1 MHYISTRNKNKL
13 YSLTEALQK
22 GLAEDGGLF
31 IPEYFPKVNLTDY
44 NMQMS
49 YIDFA
54 ERLLQNFFKEDI
66 LDKNLREI
74 CENAF
79 IFPVKI
85 ETIDSNTLMLD
96 LCKGPTL
103 SFKDFGARFLAE
115 CLNKI
120 SHKNKSTIMVATSGD
135 TGSAVASAFYNKEN
149 TRVIVLY
156 PKGKISEKQEKQ
168 ITCWGQNILSLAVH
182 GTFDDCQR
190 LVKQAFNENWWQDVM
205 NMSSANSIN
214 IGRLLPQMIYYA
226 YTSFVFF
233 NKNKTS
239 PGYIIP
245 TGNLG
250 NATAAYWAKEM
261 GFPIRE
267 ISLATNEN
275 RVINDYLESG
285 VFSPRKSVLTL
296 ANAMDVGNPSNFERL
311 SQLFHDHSIFDKN
324 VTSISVT
331 NAEIRQTIA
340 YFYNKYKKIICPH
353 TATGFFVRKSKCTES
368 WIVVSTA
375 DPCKFDDI
383 IEPIIQ
389 ENIAIPEQMQTLLMR
404 ETMYWDVKA
413 ELSDIEK
420 IAKKYFKI

>member
-13 YSLTEALQK
+13 YSLSEALQK

-44 NMQMS
+44 NSQMS

-54 ERLLQNFFKEDI
+54 EKLLQNFFKNDI
-66 LDKNLREI
+66 LEKNLREI
-74 CENAF
+74 CANAF

-85 ETIDSNTLMLD
+85 ETIDSNTQMLD
-96 LCKGPTL
+96 LCQGPTL

-135 TGSAVASAFYNKEN
+135 TGSAVASAFYKKEN
-149 TRVIVLY
+149 TQVIVLY

-168 ITCWGQNILSLAVH
+168 ITCWGKNILSLAVL

-190 LVKQAFNENWWQDVM
+190 LVKQAFNENWWQNVM
-205 NMSSANSIN
+205 NISSANSIN

-226 YTSFVFF
+226 YSSFAYF

-239 PGYIIP
+239 VGFIIP

-275 RVINDYLESG
+275 RVINDYIESG

-311 SQLFHDHSIFDKN
+311 SQLFQDYSIFKKN
-324 VTSISVT
+324 VSSISVS
-331 NAEIRQTIA
+331 NVEIKQTIGN
-340 YFYNKYKKIICPH
+340 FYNNYKRIICPH
-353 TATGFFVRKSKCTES
+353 TATGFFVRKNKSAHS

-389 ENIAIPEQMQTLLMR
+389 EKIPIPEQMQNLLNR
-404 ETMYWDVKA
+404 ESMHWEVKA

-420 IAKKYFKI
+420 IAAKYFNI